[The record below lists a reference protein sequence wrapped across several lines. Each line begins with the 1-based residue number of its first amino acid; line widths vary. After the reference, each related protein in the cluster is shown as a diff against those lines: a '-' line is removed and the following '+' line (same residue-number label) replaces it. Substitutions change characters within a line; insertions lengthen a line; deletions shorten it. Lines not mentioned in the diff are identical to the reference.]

1 MRIGIDFDNT
11 LARYDQVFTKLAQE
25 WGLTGLDEKKTK
37 QGIRQIIRQKK
48 NGELLW
54 QRLQGEVYGLR
65 MQEAEQFTG
74 EDQFLRRCAATPGIQ
89 IFIISH
95 KTEFG
100 HFDETHTNLRDA
112 ACKWM
117 RNKGFFDSAKYAI
130 PEKHLFFESTQQEKV
145 ARIASLQC
153 DVFIDDLVELFSA
166 PSFPHAT
173 KKILFSNVEPC
184 EAIGQV
190 DYICA
195 GWPEVEAIVFGN

>member
-11 LARYDQVFTKLAQE
+11 LARYDQVFSKLAQE
-25 WGLTGLDEKKTK
+25 WGLIGSDEEETK
-37 QGIRQIIRQKK
+37 QSIRQLARRKE

-74 EDQFLRRCAATPGIQ
+74 EDQFLRRCAATPDVE
-89 IFIISH
+89 IFIVSH

-112 ACKWM
+112 ARRWM
-117 RNKGFFDSAKYAI
+117 RGKGFFDPTKYAI
-130 PEKHLFFESTQQEKV
+130 PEKHLFFEATQQEKV

-166 PSFPHAT
+166 PSFPRTT
-173 KKILFSNVEPC
+173 KKILFSSTETCEPI
-184 EAIGQV
+184 AQV
-190 DYICA
+190 DYVCA
-195 GWPEVEAIVFGN
+195 RWSEVEAVVFGN

>member
-11 LARYDQVFTKLAQE
+11 LALYDHVFTKLAQE
-25 WGLTGLDEKKTK
+25 WGIIGLGEKKSK
-37 QGIRQIIRQKK
+37 QGIRLLIRQKN

-65 MQEAEQFTG
+65 MQEAEQFMG
-74 EDQFLRRCAATPGIQ
+74 EDQFLRRCAITPDVQ
-89 IFIISH
+89 IFIVSH

-112 ACKWM
+112 ACLWM
-117 RNKGFFDSAKYAI
+117 RNKGFFDPMKYAI
-130 PEKHLFFESTQQEKV
+130 PEEHLFFESTQQEKV
-145 ARIASLQC
+145 ARIASLRC

-166 PSFPHAT
+166 PSFPCTT
-173 KKILFSNVEPC
+173 KKILFSGSAPC
-184 EAIGQV
+184 ESIAQA

-195 GWPEVEAIVFGN
+195 NWSEVEAAVFGS

>member
-11 LARYDQVFTKLAQE
+11 LARYDQVFSRLAQE
-25 WGLTGLDEKKTK
+25 RGLIGPDEEETK
-37 QGIRQIIRQKK
+37 QGIRQLARLKE

-74 EDQFLRRCAATPGIQ
+74 EDQFLRRCAATPDVE
-89 IFIISH
+89 IFIVSH

-100 HFDETHTNLRDA
+100 HFDETNTNLRDA
-112 ACKWM
+112 ARQWM
-117 RNKGFFDSAKYAI
+117 RSKGFFDPAKYAI

-153 DVFIDDLVELFSA
+153 DVFIDDLAELFA
-166 PSFPHAT
+166 VPSFPRT
-173 KKILFSNVEPC
+173 TEKILFSSAGTGESI
-184 EAIGQV
+184 AQV
-190 DYICA
+190 DYVCA
-195 GWPEVEAIVFGN
+195 CWSEVEAVVFGN

>member
-25 WGLTGLDEKKTK
+25 QGIIGLDEKETK
-37 QGIRQIIRQKK
+37 QGIRQLVRQKK

-65 MQEAEQFTG
+65 MQEAEQFMG
-74 EDQFLRRCAATPGIQ
+74 EDQFLRRCAATPDVQ
-89 IFIISH
+89 VFIVSH

-100 HFDETHTNLRDA
+100 HFDQTHTNLRDA
-112 ACKWM
+112 ACQWM
-117 RNKGFFDSAKYAI
+117 RNKGFFDPAKYAI

-145 ARIASLQC
+145 VRIANLQC
-153 DVFIDDLVELFSA
+153 DIFIDDLVELFSI
-166 PSFPHAT
+166 PSFPRNT
-173 KKILFSNVEPC
+173 KKILFSNDKPC
-184 EAIGQV
+184 ESIDQV

-195 GWPEVEAIVFGN
+195 CWPEIEAIVFGN